1 MIKIELSQTAHM
13 DGIEEETK
21 VKEEDDKAS
30 GSESSEEEL
39 EQMLVFQLKLENPGP
54 AGTSLSKKQVCFVQ
68 IVSDTEESSKE
79 DKVQQKML
87 EYILQ

>member
-1 MIKIELSQTAHM
+1 
-13 DGIEEETK
+13 
-21 VKEEDDKAS
+21 
-30 GSESSEEEL
+30 
-39 EQMLVFQLKLENPGP
+39 MLVFQLKLENPGP

>member
-39 EQMLVFQLKLENPGP
+39 E
-54 AGTSLSKKQVCFVQ
+54 
-68 IVSDTEESSKE
+68 
-79 DKVQQKML
+79 
-87 EYILQ
+87 